1 MRINEVKERV
11 DLYDSNRKPAPSSD
25 GLLNALVDRRAA
37 DAVAVAADQHDH
49 GT

>member
-37 DAVAVAADQHDH
+37 DAVAADQHDH

>member
-25 GLLNALVDRRAA
+25 GLLNALVERRAA
-37 DAVAVAADQHDH
+37 DSVAADQHDH